1 MDPRSR
7 ATRRHR
13 SCVTGAHPRVLSP
26 ARVAWEDGVPV
37 APDYGDIY
45 FSRSD
50 GVAESTAVFLD
61 GNDLPQR
68 WQQTAGDFC
77 IGELGFGTGLSFLLA
92 RASFLS
98 AAPASARLHFVSF
111 ERHPLASGDRL
122 RLATQ
127 LAPGHPQLAA
137 ALQDFDA
144 QAPPW
149 LQGWHRLTL
158 DGGRVR
164 LALYYG
170 NAVCG
175 LEDWASGGNSSAADA
190 WFLDGFAPAR
200 NPELWTSDLFAHLPT
215 LSRPGATLGTFSVA
229 AAVRGALDASGF
241 EVERVSGPA
250 GKRQVLRGRLRPGLG
265 RPAPPRPQQVRILGA
280 GLAGACCAAAFAA
293 RGVSVVVADPEP
305 PATGASGNP
314 WAVMHPRL
322 PLDDGPRG
330 PLQAAADGG
339 SRSWLTAHAPGVWQ
353 PRPVIQLPELRRPD
367 RLRRVLERYQD
378 SGAWLAAAAIGDG
391 TAIRFPR
398 AGWADLGRLVATLLA
413 NDHITLHEH
422 RSQAPL
428 QPGAGEIIIV
438 AAGAESA
445 GLLPVPAPLGR
456 MRGQLT
462 RTRRP
467 MPADAAT
474 LPIVTGRGHALALAD
489 GWVCGASYIRD
500 GAADGPSVQESED
513 NLARLAHIQALL
525 GIGDGGSEVCA
536 EFVGIRCTVPDRSP
550 LIGPVAAV
558 PGLWVS
564 TGHASAGLL
573 TCPLAAELIAA
584 AACGEPPV
592 VDAELRALLAPD
604 RFATP

>member
-1 MDPRSR
+1 M
-7 ATRRHR
+7 
-13 SCVTGAHPRVLSP
+13 TGAHPRVLSP

-50 GVAESTAVFLD
+50 GVAESTAVFLE
-61 GNDLPQR
+61 GNDLPRR
-68 WQQTAGDFC
+68 WRQTPGDFC
-77 IGELGFGTGLSFLLA
+77 IGELGFGTGLNFLLA
-92 RASFLS
+92 RASFL
-98 AAPASARLHFVSF
+98 ATAPASAQLHFVSF
-111 ERHPLASGDRL
+111 ERHPLASSDRH
-122 RLATQ
+122 RLASEFS
-127 LAPGHPQLAA
+127 LRHPQLAA
-137 ALQDFDA
+137 ELQAFDVE
-144 QAPPW
+144 APPW
-149 LQGWHRLTL
+149 LRGWHRLTF
-158 DGGRVR
+158 DAGRVR

-170 NAVCG
+170 DA
-175 LEDWASGGNSSAADA
+175 ASGLDDWGAAGHGSAADA

-200 NPELWTSDLFAHLPT
+200 NPELWAADLLARLPA

-241 EVERVSGPA
+241 EVERVPGSH

-265 RPAPPRPQQVRILGA
+265 RAAAPHPQHVRILGA

-293 RGVSVVVADPEP
+293 RGVSVVVEDPAP
-305 PATGASGNP
+305 PATGASANP

-330 PLQAAADGG
+330 PLQAAAHGG
-339 SRSWLTAHAPGVWQ
+339 SRSWLEAHAPGMWQ

-378 SGAWLAAAAIGDG
+378 SGPWLAAEAIGED

-398 AGWADLGRLVATLLA
+398 AGWADLGGLVARLLA
-413 NDHITLHEH
+413 NDLITLRAH
-422 RSQAPL
+422 RAQALL
-428 QPGAGEIIIV
+428 QPGAGEIIII
-438 AAGAESA
+438 AAGADSA
-445 GLLPVPAPLGR
+445 GLLPQPAPLGR

-462 RTRRP
+462 RTRSP
-467 MPADAAT
+467 MPANATT
-474 LPIVTGRGHALALAD
+474 LPIFTGRGHALALAD
-489 GWVCGASYIRD
+489 GWICGASYVRD
-500 GAADGPSVQESED
+500 GAADGPGAQERED
-513 NLARLAHIQALL
+513 NLARLAHIQAL
-525 GIGDGGSEVCA
+525 IGVNDGVGEVCT
-536 EFVGIRCTVPDRSP
+536 EFVGVRCTVPDRSP

-573 TCPLAAELIAA
+573 TCPLAAEFIAA
-584 AACGEPPV
+584 AVCGEPPV

-604 RFATP
+604 RFATPASRT